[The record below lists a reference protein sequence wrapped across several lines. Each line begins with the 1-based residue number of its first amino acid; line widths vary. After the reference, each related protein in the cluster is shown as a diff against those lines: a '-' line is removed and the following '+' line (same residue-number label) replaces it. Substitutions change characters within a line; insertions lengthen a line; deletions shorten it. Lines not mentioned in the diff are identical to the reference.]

1 MAKTQFWEQERNKI
15 FYYDELPLLA
25 MLKDYMLTLKEK
37 EEEKYRQRENKKI
50 QTLLVKRN
58 ENTLM
63 LRPNTSFSRPSS
75 RAFNSP
81 GSTSIRSSQVSA
93 KVLLL
98 PDSENSPA
106 EKDMHA
112 KRIRNRAMQN
122 ALGNN
127 RSCSTSHEDKTSVS
141 TVKQGLSP
149 I

>member
-1 MAKTQFWEQERNKI
+1 
-15 FYYDELPLLA
+15 
-25 MLKDYMLTLKEK
+25 
-37 EEEKYRQRENKKI
+37 
-50 QTLLVKRN
+50 
-58 ENTLM
+58 M

-122 ALGNN
+122 ALGKN

>member
-1 MAKTQFWEQERNKI
+1 
-15 FYYDELPLLA
+15 
-25 MLKDYMLTLKEK
+25 
-37 EEEKYRQRENKKI
+37 
-50 QTLLVKRN
+50 
-58 ENTLM
+58 M

-93 KVLLL
+93 KVL

-112 KRIRNRAMQN
+112 KRVRNRAMQN

-127 RSCSTSHEDKTSVS
+127 RSCSISHEDKTSVS